1 MSCDWNKAR
10 LCALAAMC
18 GLVSACSFA
27 QAAGPQASIRRV
39 AVLGGSQA
47 LELEV
52 SASQP
57 VTPAVLVLTGPDRL
71 VIDFPNAVPGTELR
85 NISVNRGEVKGVRV
99 GLFAQNPPVTRV
111 VLDLK
116 APQPYQL
123 FPSGKSLIVKIGDGA
138 TPQAVA
144 PRPIISAAVAHQTSS
159 LAPVSYT
166 PISMPQRSKPAP
178 RLDVQFQNGRLTI
191 WANKATLAEVLSEV
205 RNRTGADIPIPGGA
219 DQDQV
224 VASLGPGPAKDVLT
238 SLLNGSRFN
247 FIILGSEHNP
257 SQLKSVILTA
267 RGEGVSQPAMEIPQ
281 TPVEQSDPEPP
292 PPQEIPPDQ
301 QQQPPPETVPPPEA
315 VPPPQ

>member
-18 GLVSACSFA
+18 GLVSVCAFA

-85 NISVNRGEVKGVRV
+85 NIPVNRGEVKGVRV

-116 APQPYQL
+116 VPQPYQL
-123 FPSGKSLIVKIGDGA
+123 FPSRKSLIVKIGDGA

-144 PRPIISAAVAHQTSS
+144 PRPIIAAAVAHQTSS

-247 FIILGSEHNP
+247 FIILGSERNP
-257 SQLKSVILTA
+257 SQLKTVILTA

-301 QQQPPPETVPPPEA
+301 QQQPPPETVPPPQDA
-315 VPPPQ
+315 PPPQ

>member
-1 MSCDWNKAR
+1 
-10 LCALAAMC
+10 
-18 GLVSACSFA
+18 
-27 QAAGPQASIRRV
+27 
-39 AVLGGSQA
+39 
-47 LELEV
+47 
-52 SASQP
+52 
-57 VTPAVLVLTGPDRL
+57 VLVLTGPDRL

-85 NISVNRGEVKGVRV
+85 NIPVNRGEVKGVRV

-116 APQPYQL
+116 VPQPYQL

-144 PRPIISAAVAHQTSS
+144 PRPIIAAAVAHQTSS

-247 FIILGSEHNP
+247 FIILGSERNP
-257 SQLKSVILTA
+257 SQLKTVILTA

-301 QQQPPPETVPPPEA
+301 QQQPPPETVPPPQDA
-315 VPPPQ
+315 PPPQ